1 MDFINNIT
9 SETLIVCNDSYKKQ
23 VITDNC
29 LHNIKIMTFNEF
41 IKKFYFD
48 YDEST
53 ILYTMN
59 KLKVKYDVATVYLK
73 NLYYIKEI
81 DYPVKKLQILQE
93 LKHELINQNKLIF
106 SDLFK
111 SYLKNIK
118 IIFYDV
124 ELEELFLNDF
134 HELDYQII
142 KPKLQEYDHK
152 VIEFSTMEEEI
163 SYVAYQISNLIYD
176 GIPISKIKLTNVEA
190 NYYNSLERIFSLHGL
205 KIAIPYQTPLSSYP
219 YVKEFINNYRQSS
232 LNEAIELLDTKHPL
246 YNNLINAINK
256 YLPYNNQELLISKL
270 SLEYI
275 EATHYDNSLEII
287 DYLNYQP
294 SDDEYIFLLSFNDKI
309 IPKSI
314 KDTEYITDNIKK
326 YVNLEDTRL
335 QNVKLRQRIISQL
348 RNIKNLTITYK
359 LQDYKSSFYP
369 STLCNFFEVTKD
381 TTDYSISY
389 SEGYHKIKLATC
401 IDNYLKYGY
410 IDKDY
415 YKLNANFKI
424 NYNSYNNE
432 YHLINRVM
440 DKLTLSYSKL
450 NVYNKCAF
458 RYYLSEILKLDIF
471 EENFS
476 TIIGSMVHY
485 VMEKCLQNNDMSP
498 EKYAEEY
505 LKEKNFTYKERFFLE
520 KYKVATNKLLEQV
533 LLEITVNNFNQA
545 LYEKDI
551 TIEYADNIKFK
562 GIIDKILYK
571 EVNNQTILALID
583 YKTGHDDIS
592 LKYLKYGINIQLP
605 IYLYLSKY
613 LNLRNV
619 IYSGF
624 YLQKLNI
631 TQDDYRLEGYSNS
644 DTEILSYMDKDY
656 ENSKIIKGM
665 KTNKDGSFAR
675 YAKVLNNDEIDKII
689 KITENIIKETI
700 EKIKNNQF
708 TINPKKDNDK
718 IIGCEYCKF
727 KDICFVNN
735 KNYEKITETDLEE
748 VE

>member
-1 MDFINNIT
+1 MDFINDIT
-9 SETLIVCNDSYKKQ
+9 KETLVICDSAYKKQ
-23 VITDNC
+23 FITNNC
-29 LHNIKIMTFNEF
+29 LNNIKVMTFNEF

-48 YDEST
+48 YDESA
-53 ILYTMN
+53 ILYVMK
-59 KLKVKYDVATVYLK
+59 KLHVKYDVATVYLK
-73 NLYYIKEI
+73 NLYYIKDI
-81 DYPVKKLQILQE
+81 TYPVKKLQILKNLQE
-93 LKHELINQNKLIF
+93 ELIAQNKLIYNN
-106 SDLFK
+106 LFK
-111 SYLKNIK
+111 NYLKDIK
-118 IIFYDV
+118 IIFYDL
-124 ELEELFLNDF
+124 ELEDFFLNDIQ
-134 HELDYQII
+134 ELDYEIVI
-142 KPKLQEYDHK
+142 PKLQEHNHK
-152 VIEFSTMEEEI
+152 VIEFASMEEEI
-163 SYVAYQISNLIYD
+163 AYVAYQISNLIYE
-176 GIPISKIKLTNVEA
+176 GVSLSKIKLTNVEA

-219 YVKEFINNYRQSS
+219 YIKEFINNYKEMS
-232 LNEAIELLDTKHPL
+232 LENAINLLDKKHPL
-246 YNNLINAINK
+246 YSNLINVINK
-256 YLPYNNQELLISKL
+256 YLIYDNQELLMSKL
-270 SLEYI
+270 VSEYI
-275 EATHYDNSLEII
+275 EATTYENSIEII

-294 SDDEYIFLLSFNDKI
+294 ADDEYIFLLSFNDKI

-326 YVNLEDTRL
+326 YVGLSDTRL
-335 QNVKLRQRIISQL
+335 QNVKLRQRIISKL
-348 RNIKNLTITYK
+348 KNIKNLTITYK
-359 LQDYKSSFYP
+359 LQDYKSSYYP
-369 STLCNFFEVTKD
+369 STLCSFFDVIKD
-381 TTDYSISY
+381 NSDYSISY

-401 IDNYLKYGY
+401 IDNYIKYGQ

-415 YKLNANFKI
+415 YKLNANFQI

-450 NVYNKCAF
+450 NIYNKCAF

-485 VMEKCLQNNDMSP
+485 VMEKCLRNNEITP
-498 EKYAEEY
+498 QVYADEY
-505 LKEKNFTYKERFFLE
+505 LKEKKFTYKERFFLE
-520 KYKVATNKLLEQV
+520 KYKVATTKLLEQIMKE
-533 LLEITVNNFNQA
+533 LIVNNFDHA
-545 LYEKDI
+545 LYEQDI
-551 TIEYADNIKFK
+551 IVEYADNIKFK

-571 EVNNQTILALID
+571 EVNNQTVLALID

-613 LNLRNV
+613 LNLRNI

-644 DTEILSYMDKDY
+644 NPEILSYIDKDY
-656 ENSKIIKGM
+656 DNSQIIKGM

-675 YAKVLNNDEIDKII
+675 YAKVLSTEQIDKII
-689 KITENIIKETI
+689 EITERIIKETI
-700 EKIKNNQF
+700 EKIKSNNF
-708 TINPKKDNDK
+708 AINPKKDNDK
-718 IIGCEYCKF
+718 VIGCEYCKF

-735 KNYEKITETDLEE
+735 KNYEKITEINFEE
-748 VE
+748 VL

>member
-1 MDFINNIT
+1 MDFITNIT
-9 SETLIVCNDSYKKQ
+9 SETLIICNDSYKKQ
-23 VITDNC
+23 VITTNY

-41 IKKFYFD
+41 IKKFYYD

-59 KLKVKYDVATVYLK
+59 KLNVKYDVATVYLK
-73 NLYYIKEI
+73 NLYYIKE
-81 DYPVKKLQILQE
+81 DSYPVKKLQILQE
-93 LKHELINQNKLIF
+93 LKQELITQNKLIYN
-106 SDLFK
+106 DLFK
-111 SYLKNIK
+111 NYLKNIK
-118 IIFYDV
+118 IIFYDLD
-124 ELEELFLNDF
+124 LEEVFLTDF
-134 HELDYQII
+134 QELDYQII
-142 KPKLQEYDHK
+142 TPKLYDYDHK
-152 VIEFSTMEEEI
+152 VIEFATMEEEI
-163 SYVAYQISNLIYD
+163 SYVAYQISNLIYE
-176 GIPISKIKLTNVEA
+176 GIPISKIKLANIEA

-205 KIAIPYQTPLSSYP
+205 KIAIPYQTSLSSYP
-219 YVKEFINNYRQSS
+219 YVKEFINNYQQST
-232 LNEAIELLDTKHPL
+232 LEDAIELLDTKHPL
-246 YNNLINAINK
+246 YNNLINAVNK
-256 YLPYNNQELLISKL
+256 YLPYDNQELLISKL

-275 EATHYDNSLEII
+275 EATRYDNSLEII

-326 YVNLEDTRL
+326 YVNLSDTRL
-335 QNVKLRQRIISQL
+335 QNIKLRQRIINRL
-348 RNIKNLTITYK
+348 KNIKNLTITYK

-369 STLCNFFEVTKD
+369 STLCNYFEVIKD
-381 TTDYSISY
+381 NTDYSISY

-424 NYNSYNNE
+424 AYNSYNNE
-432 YHLINRVM
+432 YRLINRVM

-471 EENFS
+471 EESFS

-485 VMEKCLQNNDMSP
+485 VMEKCLQNNDISP

-505 LKEKNFTYKERFFLE
+505 LKERNFTYKERFFLE
-520 KYKVATNKLLEQV
+520 KYKAATNKLLDQV
-533 LLEITVNNFNQA
+533 LIEISFNNFDQA

-551 TIEYADNIKFK
+551 TIEYADNIRFK

-571 EVNNQTILALID
+571 EINNQTILALID

-631 TQDDYRLEGYSNS
+631 TQNDYRLEGYSNS
-644 DTEILSYMDKDY
+644 DTEILSYMDSDY

-675 YAKVLNNDEIDKII
+675 YAKVLNNDEINKII
-689 KITENIIKETI
+689 QITEKIIKETI

-708 TINPKKDNDK
+708 TINPKKTNDK

-735 KNYEKITETDLEE
+735 KNYETITETELEE